1 MVINDLYHR
10 TGGGEGI
17 NTPQV
22 VSCYF
27 LDFARLRAGWPVTYT
42 NPSSSS
48 SFPRPHCLPL
58 SLRPPAHTSN
68 SVRQKWAGRREFLSW
83 PTVDCGGDTWQGGSW
98 SWTRQAGSWLPLL
111 STPCLEGYC
120 HRPSLSIGPI
130 HVKATRPANSLPCIL
145 PFIREC
151 CLERPEAESF
161 SLNLLCFVVLL
172 QSGLHKCYR
181 LYPYCACVCNYMFS
195 V

>member
-1 MVINDLYHR
+1 MTRYLHK
-10 TGGGEGI
+10 
-17 NTPQV
+17 PLLLLLL
-22 VSCYF
+22 S
-27 LDFARLRAGWPVTYT
+27 
-42 NPSSSS
+42 PSS
-48 SFPRPHCLPL
+48 LPP
-58 SLRPPAHTSN
+58 SLPPPSCTHVQFCEAEVSRTSGV
-68 SVRQKWAGRREFLSW
+68 SLMADGRLWRWHLAGRVMVL
-83 PTVDCGGDTWQGGSW
+83 DTASGLLVAS
-98 SWTRQAGSWLPLL
+98 PLDAVF
-111 STPCLEGYC
+111 GRVC